1 MLNGLSLHPKK
12 KSISHQ
18 QTKIS
23 EYKIEGTL
31 GQGAYGKVKWA
42 IHKASN
48 EKVAIKFVEKNKLI
62 RAGDAERMQTEMK
75 IPVTRD
81 A

>member
-1 MLNGLSLHPKK
+1 MLKGLSLHPKK
-12 KSISHQ
+12 KITSHQ

-62 RAGDAERMQTEMK
+62 RAGDAERIKQK
-75 IPVTRD
+75 
-81 A
+81 